1 MAITTNK
8 GFIKDWSGNYILPIT
23 RGELVL
29 DANGNA
35 AFQSEQFLAKDGHPG
50 LITAA
55 ERAMLSGGVNGEGI
69 ADIYTKLGYIN
80 AGLSFGGTTV
90 NFYDSNGKATPIS
103 VVSTGE
109 NKISIVAG
117 DDNAVRLGLAEIQ
130 TEATS
135 VTNILKSITVDKYG
149 RVTAVT
155 GAALTDAEIPKTLTE
170 KTLSNGVLTNC
181 TTSSTEIGTDAK
193 AVVNKHYV
201 DSKIQEITGLATG
214 ALKFGGPLDNAE
226 TAESYLTDKSR
237 WNQYFKVTAE
247 FTLNTSDLYDT
258 AGITGSTIKV
268 KVGDTLVT
276 YVANSGDAV
285 AKYVYVPSG
294 DDITTITV
302 DGDNNAA
309 PAVLNQVGNVT
320 LKFSSL
326 FSVENNPV
334 GTKTAYISIPA
345 ATSTQNGYLS
355 KEDYAK
361 FSNYAASLKVE
372 YSGEIAEGSKGS
384 YKIGTLTIGSSSS
397 AIYGRYNVSSLS
409 LTNGTTDVYNPILKF
424 TETGEADVKITV
436 KGVNGIVTKKNDNDL
451 EIAAANEVATD
462 SVNYLEIDSGYKFK
476 VKIGSVEK
484 NAVVNGLT
492 DYNEFAEFRSNVIS
506 KTTVFV
512 EIANSLTDTT
522 KTFYYGSTELQ
533 KAVAPEGFTI

>member
-80 AGLSFGGTTV
+80 AGLSFGGTAV
-90 NFYDSNGKATPIS
+90 NFYDSDGKATPIS
-103 VVSTGE
+103 VVSTGD

-155 GAALTDAEIPKTLTE
+155 GAALTDAEIPATLTG

-193 AVVNKHYV
+193 AVVNKQYV

-258 AGITGSTIKV
+258 AGITGSTLKV

-302 DGDNNAA
+302 DGDNNAT
-309 PAVLNQVGNVT
+309 PAILNQVGNVT

-372 YSGEIAEGSKGS
+372 YSGEIAEGSTGS

-424 TETGEADVKITV
+424 TETGAADVKITV

-476 VKIGSVEK
+476 VKIGSVEN

-492 DYNEFAEFRSNVIS
+492 DYNEFAEFRSNVLS

>member
-69 ADIYTKLGYIN
+69 ANIYTKLGYIN

-155 GAALTDAEIPKTLTE
+155 GAALTDAEIPATLTG

-193 AVVNKHYV
+193 AVVNKQYV

-247 FTLNTSDLYDT
+247 FTLNTSDLYDN

-309 PAVLNQVGNVT
+309 PAILNQVGNVT

-361 FSNYAASLKVE
+361 FSNYATSLKVE

-397 AIYGRYNVSSLS
+397 TIYGRYNVSSLS

-424 TETGEADVKITV
+424 TETDAADVKITV

-476 VKIGSVEK
+476 VKIGSVEN

-492 DYNEFAEFRSNVIS
+492 DYNEFAEFRSNVLS

>member
-69 ADIYTKLGYIN
+69 ANIYTKLGYIN

-155 GAALTDAEIPKTLTE
+155 GAALTDAEIPATLTG

-193 AVVNKHYV
+193 AVVNKQYV

-247 FTLNTSDLYDT
+247 FTLNTSDLYDN

-309 PAVLNQVGNVT
+309 PAILNQVGNVT

-361 FSNYAASLKVE
+361 FSNYATSLKVE

-397 AIYGRYNVSSLS
+397 TIYGRYNVSSLS

-424 TETGEADVKITV
+424 TETDAADVKITV

-462 SVNYLEIDSGYKFK
+462 SVNYLEIDSGY
-476 VKIGSVEK
+476 
-484 NAVVNGLT
+484 
-492 DYNEFAEFRSNVIS
+492 
-506 KTTVFV
+506 
-512 EIANSLTDTT
+512 
-522 KTFYYGSTELQ
+522 
-533 KAVAPEGFTI
+533 

>member
-170 KTLSNGVLTNC
+170 KTISNGVLTNC

-355 KEDYAK
+355 KEDYAR
-361 FSNYAASLKVE
+361 FSNYATQLKVE

-397 AIYGRYNVSSLS
+397 TIYGRYNVSSLS

>member
-80 AGLSFGGTTV
+80 AGLSFGGTAV
-90 NFYDSNGKATPIS
+90 NFYDSDGKATPIS

-155 GAALTDAEIPKTLTE
+155 GAALTDAEIPATLTG

-193 AVVNKHYV
+193 AVVNKQYV

-309 PAVLNQVGNVT
+309 PAILNQVGNVT

-361 FSNYAASLKVE
+361 FSNYATSLKVE
-372 YSGEIAEGSKGS
+372 YSGEIAEGSTGS

-424 TETGEADVKITV
+424 TETGAADVKITV

-476 VKIGSVEK
+476 VKIGSVEN

-492 DYNEFAEFRSNVIS
+492 DYNEFAEFRSNVLS